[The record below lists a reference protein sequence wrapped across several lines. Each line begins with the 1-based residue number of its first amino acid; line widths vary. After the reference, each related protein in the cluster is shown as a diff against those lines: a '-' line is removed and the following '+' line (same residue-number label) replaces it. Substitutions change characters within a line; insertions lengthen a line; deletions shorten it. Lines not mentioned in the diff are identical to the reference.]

1 MKKLFQIATR
11 PGGMVAWNPSGKGVL
26 LIERVQFHALVRE
39 LLADVANEVQLT
51 MFVFRICHHVKSGN
65 EDENDRLQDLLSK
78 RLHANMEQ
86 QWQKIVQYS
95 FEGDEAQK
103 HVDDFLEAYK
113 YNLGHIAYG
122 IGHLHDQSDEI
133 LNISLRRKPNPLQKL
148 RGLLG
153 DPYREINILRSEITR
168 LEGTPFRF
176 SISLRSGKTFTL
188 RQNGVH
194 P

>member
-1 MKKLFQIATR
+1 MTADEEIISDCDKTGR
-11 PGGMVAWNPSGKGVL
+11 HGGMEPEWKGVL

-113 YNLGHIAYG
+113 YNLGHIAMG
-122 IGHLHDQSDEI
+122 SA
-133 LNISLRRKPNPLQKL
+133 ISMTNRTKFLTSRFAANQIPFKAKRPA
-148 RGLLG
+148 RG
-153 DPYREINILRSEITR
+153 P
-168 LEGTPFRF
+168 
-176 SISLRSGKTFTL
+176 ISRDKYPT
-188 RQNGVH
+188 
-194 P
+194 